1 MLKRDNSRWRY
12 RNGDNNVA
20 VKKQKKK
27 KKKKGVKVATQE
39 LFFQASSTYFINFK
53 NCIFK
58 IKGSVGVKFKI

>member
-1 MLKRDNSRWRY
+1 MKIK
-12 RNGDNNVA
+12 NGDNNVA
-20 VKKQKKK
+20 VKKQ

-39 LFFQASSTYFINFK
+39 LFFQASSIYFINFK